1 MPCALKKIA
10 ENLPML
16 MKKPFLILV
25 AILLNAFA
33 LLLLLFIVDF
43 EINKETE
50 IEERAEEIAQSKRL
64 KLSFVGDLMC
74 HEPQFTNA
82 KKADGRYD
90 FQPAFRLVSPFIK
103 QADMAFGNLET
114 VFQGTEL
121 GREYAGYPTFNTP
134 DSYANALANTGF
146 DLLFTANNH
155 SLDGRAKGVS
165 RTLEILAE
173 NGLQHVGTFT
183 EIAQKN
189 TIQIY
194 DLKNIKFSVLAYT
207 EHSNGTP
214 SESEQFML
222 NFIDTAQVR
231 KDIELCRAK
240 GTEIIVLNLHF
251 GTEYQRVPNEK
262 QKEIVRFAI
271 ECGADIIV
279 GQHPHVLQPVQRFVG
294 SEKSQLDTGLVAF
307 SLGNF
312 FSHQLGRYSNAG
324 LILNIELE
332 KNENTGEIEI
342 INYDGIPTYT
352 VIYNEQG
359 RNKHLILN
367 SSLAMQ
373 RVLPKRLRGK
383 LPKEID
389 LLSENQFK
397 NMEQSYADTDSLF
410 GAFNSDMT
418 LR

>member
-1 MPCALKKIA
+1 
-10 ENLPML
+10 
-16 MKKPFLILV
+16 MKKLLLILL

-33 LLLLLFIVDF
+33 LLLLLFVVDF
-43 EINKETE
+43 EINKKVE
-50 IEERAEEIAQSKRL
+50 AEEKAEESAQSNRL
-64 KLSFVGDLMC
+64 KLAFVGDLMC
-74 HEPQFTNA
+74 HEPQFANA
-82 KKADGRYD
+82 KKADGTYD
-90 FQPAFRLVSPFIK
+90 FQPAFRLVAPFIK

-121 GREYAGYPTFNTP
+121 GREYVGFPTFNTP

-155 SLDGRAKGVS
+155 AWDGRAKGVS
-165 RTLEILAE
+165 RTLKVLAE
-173 NGLQHVGTFT
+173 NGLQHTGTFT

-194 DLKNIKFSVLAYT
+194 DLKSIKFSVLAYT
-207 EHSNGTP
+207 EISNGMP
-214 SESEQFML
+214 LAEERFML
-222 NFIDTAQVR
+222 NFIDTAQIR
-231 KDIELCRAK
+231 KDIRLCRAK
-240 GTEIIVLNLHF
+240 GAEIIILNFHF
-251 GTEYQRVPNEK
+251 GTEYERIPNEQ

-312 FSHQLGRYSNAG
+312 FSHQLSRYSNAG

-332 KNENTGEIEI
+332 KNQETGKIKL

-352 VIYNEQG
+352 VIYNEKG
-359 RNKHLILN
+359 RKKHLILN

-373 RVLPKRLRGK
+373 RVLPKRLRGE
-383 LPKEID
+383 LPKELD
-389 LLSENQFK
+389 FLTENQF
-397 NMEQSYADTDSLF
+397 NTMEQSFSDTDSLF
-410 GAFNSDMT
+410 GTFNSEMV
-418 LR
+418 LK

>member
-1 MPCALKKIA
+1 MKKI
-10 ENLPML
+10 L
-16 MKKPFLILV
+16 LIFI

-43 EINKETE
+43 EINQEDEVKVE
-50 IEERAEEIAQSKRL
+50 AEEVTQSNRL

-74 HEPQFTNA
+74 HEPQFANA
-82 KKADGRYD
+82 KETDGKYD
-90 FQPAFRLVSPFIK
+90 FRPAFRLVSPFIK

-114 VFQGTEL
+114 VFQGTKF
-121 GREYAGYPTFNTP
+121 GRSYAGYPTFNTP
-134 DSYANALANTGF
+134 DSYANSLANVGF

-155 SLDGRAKGVS
+155 AWDGRAKGIS
-165 RTLEILAE
+165 RTLDVLAE
-173 NGLQHVGTFT
+173 NGLQHTGTFT
-183 EIAQKN
+183 DKAQKN

-207 EHSNGTP
+207 EQSNGAP
-214 SESEQFML
+214 SANERFML
-222 NFIDTAQVR
+222 NFIDTAQIR
-231 KDIELCRAK
+231 RDIESCRAK
-240 GTEIIVLNLHF
+240 GTEIIILNFHF
-251 GTEYQRVPNEK
+251 GTEYQRIPNEK
-262 QKEIVRFAI
+262 QKEAVRFAI
-271 ECGADIIV
+271 ECGVDIIV

-294 SEKSQLDTGLVAF
+294 SKKSQLDTGLVAF

-324 LILNIELE
+324 LILNVELE
-332 KNENTGEIEI
+332 KNVETGKIQLV
-342 INYDGIPTYT
+342 NYDGIPTYT
-352 VIYNEQG
+352 VIYSENNS
-359 RNKHLILN
+359 NKHLILN

-383 LPKEID
+383 LPKELN

-397 NMEQSYADTDSLF
+397 NMEESFSDTDSLL
-410 GAFNSDMT
+410 GAYNSEMI